1 MDKNVNPF
9 KAMIIIFIVLIFAI
23 ALFSNKGNGGVF
35 NKIFSD
41 NTFRL
46 ISSSENEV
54 LDKEIRAFAKKNN
67 INIEIEYDNTLNIM
81 RRLNK
86 GESFDAVWLSNSIW
100 QYMIDSSKVHIT
112 DSKSTS
118 INPIIFGIK
127 KSKAEE
133 LGFVGKDVYMS
144 DILNAISEGKLTF
157 SMANPTTT
165 NSGASA
171 YLGLVS
177 TLAGN
182 PEVLTS
188 EMLEDDN
195 LSSKLET
202 FFKGLERS
210 SGDEDFLEELFLNG
224 DYDAVIA
231 YESSIININKELE
244 NNKKEILYAIYP
256 VDGVSISDSP
266 IAYIDNKND
275 EKKEQFLTIQ
285 EYLLSDKGK
294 DLLASIG
301 RRTWYGGI
309 TDKVDK
315 KVFNPSWG
323 IDTTKYISPSKYPS
337 TAVIKQALALYQ
349 TAFKKAVHVVFVLD
363 YSGSMSGEGIE
374 SLREAMDYILTDK
387 AAEEYIQFSAKDKVD
402 VVPFASRVI
411 DVWSSVDP
419 TDNSEILDEI
429 NHTNPYGTTA
439 LYPAT
444 VRALKLLKDS
454 DDSYNKSIILMT
466 DGYGN
471 VGYFNELKEA
481 YDDYGND
488 IPIYSIMFGQASED
502 QLEEIARLSN
512 AKVFDGKTDLI
523 EAFKEVR
530 GYN

>member
-1 MDKNVNPF
+1 
-9 KAMIIIFIVLIFAI
+9 
-23 ALFSNKGNGGVF
+23 
-35 NKIFSD
+35 
-41 NTFRL
+41 
-46 ISSSENEV
+46 
-54 LDKEIRAFAKKNN
+54 
-67 INIEIEYDNTLNIM
+67 M

-133 LGFVGKDVYMS
+133 LGFVGKDVYMK
-144 DILNAISEGKLTF
+144 DILGAITSGKLTF

-188 EMLEDDN
+188 KMLESEA
-195 LSSKLET
+195 LSNSLEA

-244 NNKKEILYAIYP
+244 KNKKEILYAIYP

-266 IAYIDNKND
+266 IAYIDNKDD
-275 EKKEQFLTIQ
+275 EKKEQFLTLQ
-285 EYLLSDKGK
+285 DYLLSDKGK
-294 DLLASIG
+294 DLLASLG
-301 RRTWYGGI
+301 RRTWYGGV
-309 TDKVDK
+309 TDKADK

-323 IDTTKYISPSKYPS
+323 IDTTKYISPTKYPS

-349 TAFKKAVHVVFVLD
+349 TSFKKAVHVVFVLD

-387 AAEEYIQFSAKDKVD
+387 AAEEYIQFSEKDKVD
-402 VVPFASRVI
+402 VVPFASKVI
-411 DVWSSVDP
+411 DVWSSENP
-419 TDNSEILDEI
+419 TDNSEVLDQI

-444 VRALKLLKDS
+444 AKALRILQNS
-454 DDSYNKSIILMT
+454 DDNYNKSIILMT
-466 DGYGN
+466 DGFGN
-471 VGYFNELKEA
+471 VGYYDELEAAYKEV
-481 YDDYGND
+481 GGD

-502 QLEEIARLSN
+502 QLKEIAKLSN